1 MIKKSLYILS
11 ILASYFSFAQVNLY
25 SEVNTKEARVNN
37 PFVFTVVLEIFGE
50 DLIQETPIKLPDFS
64 KFDYAVSS
72 EQSTFIDPVKKIRI
86 NQIVCQIS
94 LDPKEAGNL
103 RVGSALV
110 KVNGKIYKTEPI
122 DINVK
127 EADKKPLAS
136 NTTSAAKN
144 MYVNMQVSD
153 RDVYKNEPIIGVI
166 KAYSKNIAGFRHL
179 EPARFEPAKNFAIRS
194 IAHFDESIEE
204 SDNDFSSQVVA
215 MFVIVPKVAGIME
228 IPHAEVP
235 FRNHKSELISNKV
248 KINVK
253 KLPDGAP
260 MHYKNAVGK
269 YDFKVDFVDK
279 GKENFEI
286 NKAFNISVKVS
297 GTGNLSPSILP
308 KILPS
313 SEYEF
318 FEPKIINNSIPTS
331 EGIEGEVQAQYVII
345 PKKRGDIRIL
355 TEDFSYFDPK
365 EEKYV
370 EVGQKFLMLN
380 AVTPQD
386 IANSKSTLQKVNEY
400 TNNVLDKV
408 DSQVINTQKLKINE
422 HKSVNWSGIL
432 GNMIIVFL
440 GGSIFIYFFRKYREK
455 KRLQVAKAKIR
466 KQPIINIEETEALLR
481 KKTDFDTNSYLSY
494 MGRMLEQDNQSRFF
508 EGFESL
514 KSDAD
519 QYCLNHYSS
528 DFAGY
533 LRSKAGSSLYEKYN
547 TMLTM
552 ISIEKYSPFSSKE
565 KLQDIFREIEGVY
578 KQL

>member
-25 SEVNTKEARVNN
+25 SEVNTKDARVNN

-86 NQIVCQIS
+86 NQIICQIS
-94 LDPKEAGNL
+94 LDPKQAGNL

-136 NTTSAAKN
+136 NTNPAKN

-153 RDVYKNEPIIGVI
+153 RDVYKNEPVIGVI
-166 KAYSKNIAGFRHL
+166 KAYSKNISGFRHL

-194 IAHFDESIEE
+194 IANFDESIEE
-204 SDNDFSSQVVA
+204 SDNDFSSQVIA

-235 FRNHKSELISNKV
+235 FKNHKSELVSNKV

-253 KLPDGAP
+253 KLPEGAP
-260 MHYKNAVGK
+260 IHYNNAVGK
-269 YDFKVDFVDK
+269 YDFKIDFVDK

-297 GTGNLSPSILP
+297 GNGNLSPAILP

-313 SEYEF
+313 SEYEV

-331 EGIEGEVQAQYVII
+331 EGIEGEVEAQYVII
-345 PKKRGDIRIL
+345 PKKRGDIRIS
-355 TEDFSYFDPK
+355 TEDFSFFDPK

-370 EVGQKFLMLN
+370 EVGQKFLMLK

-408 DSQVINTQKLKINE
+408 DSQVISTQKLKIKE

-432 GNMIIVFL
+432 GNLVIVL
-440 GGSIFIYFFRKYREK
+440 VGGLIFIYFSRKYKEK
-455 KRLQVAKAKIR
+455 KRLQAAR
-466 KQPIINIEETEALLR
+466 ETNPKQPIVNIEETEALLR
-481 KKTDFDTNSYLSY
+481 KKADFDTNSYLSY
-494 MGRMLEQDNQSRFF
+494 LKRMLDQDNRSQFYDAF
-508 EGFESL
+508 DTL

-528 DFAGY
+528 DFSDY
-533 LRSKAGSSLYEKYN
+533 LRSKAGSSYYEKYSKL
-547 TMLTM
+547 LTT

-565 KLQDIFREIEGVY
+565 KLQDIFREIEEVY
-578 KQL
+578 KLL